1 MPRTKKKEDAP
12 AKTKAPRGRSL
23 VIVESPT
30 KAKTIGKYLGKDFT
44 VLSSFGHV
52 RDLPKNDIGVDVE
65 KDYAPKYIVPLK
77 SKKVVGELKKAAAK
91 AAMVYFASDEDREG
105 EAISWHLLEILDLEP
120 ERVKRITFHEITED
134 AIQAALAHPRELDK
148 RLVDAQQA
156 RRVLDRLVGYELSP
170 FLWRKVARGLS
181 AGRVQSVIVRLIVE
195 REREIEKFVPQ
206 EYWSVEAMLAKRGT
220 GTTFLSRLVK
230 KDGETLDKFAV
241 PDAASADVIVKHLDG
256 AQWIVESIE
265 RKTVHRSPNAP
276 FTTSTL
282 QQEANNRLGYS
293 AKQTMMIAQ
302 QLYEGV
308 ELGSAG
314 STGLITYMRTDSV
327 NLSEKFLTESREWLA
342 KNAGPDA
349 LPPES
354 RKYKTKAKGAQ
365 EAHEAIRPTNVF
377 AAPDD
382 VASYLDDR
390 QLKLYTLIWQRAV
403 ASQMAD
409 AELMTVTINVDATK
423 ADAPHYG
430 FRATGSTIVKKGFLE
445 VYDTDT
451 KETFLPELAE
461 KDALDAESVTPKQH
475 FTEPPPRYTEASLVK
490 TLEEN
495 GIGRPSTYAPTI
507 STVVDRGY
515 VEKDGRKLKPTEL
528 AGHVND
534 LLVAHFPD
542 VVDYG
547 FTASMEENLD
557 AIAEG
562 TKEWVPVIR
571 AFYEPFK
578 KNLTSKDKEVDK
590 AKLIEQTDVKCEKC
604 GRPMLIKFGRFGK
617 FMACSGFTDKENQCK
632 NTKPLPGSEQE
643 ESERRALAE
652 GEKCTACGAP
662 MMVKR
667 GRFGEFL
674 SCSKYPECKT
684 VKPLQKKVGVKC
696 PACGTGDIIE
706 KKTRRGKLFYAC
718 SRYPECTHALWSKPN
733 GELCPKCKSLVVF
746 AKAEMVRCSSKECDY
761 EKHVP
766 KE

>member
-1 MPRTKKKEDAP
+1 MPRTTKKKEP
-12 AKTKAPRGRSL
+12 AKGRSL

-30 KAKTIGKYLGKDFT
+30 KAKTIAKFLGKDFT

-65 KDYAPKYIVPLK
+65 HDFAPKYIVPMK
-77 SKKVVGELKKAAAK
+77 SKKVVSELKKAAAK
-91 AAMVYFASDEDREG
+91 AGTVYFASDEDREG
-105 EAISWHLLEILDLEP
+105 EAISWHLLEILDLP
-120 ERVKRITFHEITED
+120 ADRVKRITFHEITEE
-134 AIQAALAHPRELDK
+134 AIRAALANPRELDMH
-148 RLVDAQQA
+148 LVDAQQA

-195 REREIEKFVPQ
+195 REREIEKFVAQ
-206 EYWSVEAMLAKRGT
+206 EYWSVEAMLAKERG
-220 GTTFLSRLVK
+220 GSAFLSRLVK
-230 KDGETLDKFAV
+230 KDGETLDKFAIATAAAA
-241 PDAASADVIVKHLDG
+241 DAVVKDLDG
-256 AQWIVESIE
+256 AAWTVESVE
-265 RKTVHRSPNAP
+265 RKTVHRSPSPP

-308 ELGSAG
+308 ELGESG

-327 NLSEKFLTESREWLA
+327 NLSEKFLTEAREWLS
-342 KNAGPDA
+342 KNGGKDA
-349 LPPES
+349 LPEES
-354 RKYKTKAKGAQ
+354 RRYKTKSKGAQ
-365 EAHEAIRPTNVF
+365 EAHEAVRPTDVF
-377 AAPDD
+377 RTPESVAAH
-382 VASYLDDR
+382 LDDR
-390 QLKLYTLIWQRAV
+390 QLKLYTLVWQRAV

-409 AELMTVTINVDATK
+409 AELMTVTINIDAAK
-423 ADAPHYG
+423 ASAPLYG

-451 KETFLPELAE
+451 KETLLPEVNE
-461 KDALDAESVTPKQH
+461 KDGLFADSVTPKQH

-528 AGHVND
+528 AAHVND

-542 VVDYG
+542 IVNPG

-557 AIAEG
+557 SIAEG
-562 TKEWVPVIR
+562 GKAWAPVIK
-571 AFYEPFK
+571 AFYGPFK
-578 KNLTSKDKEVDK
+578 KNLTAKDKEVSKK
-590 AKLIEQTDVKCEKC
+590 ALVEQTDEVCEKC
-604 GRPMLIKFGRFGK
+604 GKPMIIKFGRFGK
-617 FMACSGFTDKENQCK
+617 FMACTGFPECR
-632 NTKPLPGSEQE
+632 NTKPIPGSEPAGGAQPID
-643 ESERRALAE
+643 
-652 GEKCTACGAP
+652 EKCTACGAP
-662 MMVKR
+662 MVVKR

-674 SCSKYPECKT
+674 SCSRYPDCKT

-696 PACGTGDIIE
+696 PSCKEGEIIE
-706 KKTRRGKLFYAC
+706 KKTRRGKMFYAC
-718 SRYPECTHALWSKPN
+718 SRYPDCTFALWSRPT
-733 GELCPKCKSLVVF
+733 GELCPKCSSLIVF
-746 AKAEMVRCSSKECDY
+746 AKADTVRCSSKECDY
-761 EKHVP
+761 ERHVE
-766 KE
+766 KT